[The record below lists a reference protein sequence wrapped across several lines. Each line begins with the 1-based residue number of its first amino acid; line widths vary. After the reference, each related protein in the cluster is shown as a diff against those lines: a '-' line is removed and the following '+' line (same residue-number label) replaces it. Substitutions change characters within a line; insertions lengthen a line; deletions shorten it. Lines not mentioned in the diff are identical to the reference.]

1 MCAGVLCL
9 QHGESGYVCCVYW
22 VLHVCVVQYGAWVTL
37 DLFQECLL
45 DHECYLVPEMKAR
58 QLNRIIRRTD
68 SDFSSVANTCPWLPC
83 PQQKG

>member
-45 DHECYLVPEMKAR
+45 DYEPSLRLRTR
-58 QLNRIIRRTD
+58 QFNRIIKKRD
-68 SDFSSVANTCPWLPC
+68 SDYPSMVNTCPWIPC
-83 PQQKG
+83 PQKKG